1 MLEKSRDFS
10 VIHIVSVEEANSAEE
25 NKKPIEKQKVIHQA
39 SEPVVEMKINSRS
52 VYWIGITEKF
62 TDSVYLELL
71 KNDIYVKTMTIE
83 DALTYTD
90 SSNGTASFL
99 YNLDM
104 MLSESSNKA
113 SVSKLDIAQKV
124 AQAIDNIKSPR
135 VLIHCSLI
143 DKQLHNFFQKKKL
156 VYIEK
161 PLDYR
166 LKPVQT
172 ILALND
178 VFHRNRNDVRRF
190 IRLNIKPDYNFPVS
204 LGYEFNKEQKSCM
217 ASILDVSMNGMRI
230 KFLPEDLP
238 DPPLLFKDIISLKFS
253 WDNLTIEFFKAMVTR
268 VNTEQ
273 NWIGIN
279 FLVSNI
285 SFIRPRD
292 ARRYEKMIE
301 SWLQDLINHVLHGN
315 K

>member
-10 VIHIVSVEEANSAEE
+10 VTHIVSSEE
-25 NKKPIEKQKVIHQA
+25 NKKPAEKQMVNQPA
-39 SEPVVEMKINSRS
+39 GNTVVEMKINSRS
-52 VYWIGITEKF
+52 VYWIGINENF
-62 TDSVYLELL
+62 SDSVYLELL
-71 KNDIYVKTMTIE
+71 KNDIYVKTMAID

-90 SSNGTASFL
+90 TSNGTASFI

-104 MLSESSNKA
+104 MLAENA
-113 SVSKLDIAQKV
+113 NNAGVSKLDIANKV
-124 AQAIDNIKSPR
+124 AQAVDTIKSPR

-143 DKQLHNFFQKKKL
+143 DKQLHNFFKQKKL

-172 ILALND
+172 ILSLND
-178 VFHRNRNDVRRF
+178 VFHRNKNDVRRF
-190 IRLNIKPDYNFPVS
+190 IRLTIKPDYHFPVTLS
-204 LGYEFNKEQKSCM
+204 YDYNKQQKTCM
-217 ASILDVSMNGMRI
+217 ASIADLSMNGMRI
-230 KFLPEDLP
+230 NFAPEDLP

-268 VNTEQ
+268 VNTEE

-279 FLVSNI
+279 FLISNI

>member
-10 VIHIVSVEEANSAEE
+10 VIHIVSVEEANSSEE
-25 NKKPIEKQKVIHQA
+25 NNKPAKKQQAIQQA
-39 SEPVVEMKINSRS
+39 SNTVVEMKINSRS
-52 VYWIGITEKF
+52 VYWIGINEKF
-62 TDSVYLELL
+62 SDSVYLELL
-71 KNDIYVKTMTIE
+71 KNDIYVKTMAID

-90 SSNGTASFL
+90 TSNGTASFI

-104 MLSESSNKA
+104 MLAEISNNA
-113 SVSKLDIAQKV
+113 GVSKLDIASKV
-124 AQAIDNIKSPR
+124 AQAIDSIKSPR

-143 DKQLHNFFQKKKL
+143 DKPLHNFFKQRKL

-172 ILALND
+172 VLALND

-190 IRLNIKPDYNFPVS
+190 IRLNIKPDYNFPVTLS
-204 LGYEFNKEQKSCM
+204 YDYKQQQKNCM
-217 ASILDVSMNGMRI
+217 ASIADVSMNGMRI
-230 KFLPEDLP
+230 NFSPEDLP

-268 VNTEQ
+268 VNTEE
-273 NWIGIN
+273 NWIGVN
-279 FLVSNI
+279 FLISNI